1 MSTNVTRRPR
11 RAKSIAGSE
20 NVFADLGFA
29 NADEMLARSELVRHI
44 NRIIQQRGLNQVDA
58 GKLLGINQ
66 PKVSALKCGRITE
79 FSIDRL
85 MRFLVALGQGVDISI
100 RPASH
105 AGLRVARLR
114 HSGKL
119 PEVA

>member
-1 MSTNVTRRPR
+1 VSTNGTRRPR
-11 RAKSIAGSE
+11 TAKSIAGSG
-20 NVFADLGFA
+20 NVFGDIGFA

-58 GKLLGINQ
+58 AKLLGINQ

-79 FSIDRL
+79 FSMDRL

-100 RPASH
+100 RPASRP
-105 AGLRVARLR
+105 GLRVARLR
-114 HSGKL
+114 HGGKL

>member
-1 MSTNVTRRPR
+1 MSTNGTRRPKT
-11 RAKSIAGSE
+11 AKSIAGSG
-20 NVFADLGFA
+20 NVFADIGFA

-44 NRIIQQRGLNQVDA
+44 NRIIQQRRLNQVDA
-58 GKLLGINQ
+58 AKLLGINQ

-85 MRFLVALGQGVDISI
+85 MRFLVALGQGIDISI
-100 RPASH
+100 RPRSH

>member
-1 MSTNVTRRPR
+1 VSTNGTRRPKT
-11 RAKSIAGSE
+11 AKSIAGSG
-20 NVFADLGFA
+20 NVFADIGFA
-29 NADEMLARSELVRHI
+29 DADEMLARSELVRHI
-44 NRIIQQRGLNQVDA
+44 NRIIQQRRLNQVDA
-58 GKLLGINQ
+58 AKLLGINQ

-105 AGLRVARLR
+105 AGLRVTRLR
-114 HSGKL
+114 RSGKL